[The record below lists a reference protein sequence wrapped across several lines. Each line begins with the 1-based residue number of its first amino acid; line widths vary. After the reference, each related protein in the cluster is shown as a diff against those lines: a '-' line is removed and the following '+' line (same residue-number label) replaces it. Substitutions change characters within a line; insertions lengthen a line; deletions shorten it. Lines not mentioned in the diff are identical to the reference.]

1 MPEEKFQCLIV
12 DDESLGRDLIA
23 SHVGQLPQFEVV
35 AMCASAIEAIRY
47 LKEHRIDLLF
57 LDIEMPVL
65 KGTDF
70 YEGLSDRPRVIFATA
85 HRDYALEGFDLEA
98 VDYLLKPITFARFFK
113 AIERFLSHQPTTA
126 GSEASAAPERD
137 FLFVRAD
144 RKEVK
149 LQFSELLYAKGLKDY
164 VEIHTLEKTW
174 LVKTTLSSFLQSL
187 PGDFLQIHR
196 SYIVNKKRVT
206 AFTRHDVEIGDIEI
220 PIGEKYQAA
229 VLEAFR

>member
-1 MPEEKFQCLIV
+1 MRKGKFQCLIV
-12 DDESLGRDLIA
+12 DDEALGRDLIA

-35 AMCASAIEAIRY
+35 AMCASAIEAAQC
-47 LKEHRIDLLF
+47 LNSHSIDLLF

-70 YEGLSDRPRVIFATA
+70 YQGLSDKPKVIFTTA

-113 AIERFLSHQPTTA
+113 AIERFLNQRP
-126 GSEASAAPERD
+126 AADSTDPGEGPERD

-149 LQFSELLYAKGLKDY
+149 LHFSELMFAKGLKDY
-164 VEIHTLEKTW
+164 VEIHTRQKTW
-174 LVKTTLSSFLQSL
+174 LVKTTLASLLKSL
-187 PGDFLQIHR
+187 PDDFLQTHR
-196 SYIVNKKRVT
+196 SYIVNKKLVT
-206 AFTRHDVEIGDIEI
+206 AYTRHDVEIGDIEI
-220 PIGEKYQAA
+220 PIGDKYQAA
-229 VLEAFR
+229 VLKAFR